1 MEDAFDYVNDLE
13 VSIDYISEL
22 KLCNIPDNVR
32 NNQISKVCRVE
43 WRCQKTLTW
52 KRNIIKMAQSMIR
65 VENWLTKPN
74 DFSILVHLN
83 LDVAEIWCDVSTLV
97 RISHTKQLFARAYQQ
112 QWSSEIFKVHKRFF
126 RQGIPQSQLIDFLYF
141 LYII

>member
-65 VENWLTKPN
+65 VENWLTK
-74 DFSILVHLN
+74 
-83 LDVAEIWCDVSTLV
+83 
-97 RISHTKQLFARAYQQ
+97 TK
-112 QWSSEIFKVHKRFF
+112 
-126 RQGIPQSQLIDFLYF
+126 
-141 LYII
+141 